1 MFYSSLK
8 EQLLEFRKQA
18 SWILTEKKLSNQEEP
33 DSYLV
38 PVASCIIMGKK
49 LTLSLSSQGKL
60 FLFSLFC
67 PFSKAA

>member
-49 LTLSLSSQGKL
+49 LTLSHFPTHKIPQKL
-60 FLFSLFC
+60 A
-67 PFSKAA
+67 KRMK